1 MTKRYL
7 LYTVISIICVI
18 AIFMG
23 VYYQL
28 FGENTN
34 SNIPN
39 NEIANNK
46 PNKEE
51 TIDLE
56 ALKEEFESLFNNEFN
71 TQGYDINEIEKIPNL
86 QEKDIIYTAYDIQEE
101 KDEENKKYN
110 IDIKIPVFNVNGD
123 VVSEF
128 NKTTQ
133 SVFADKAND
142 ILTKSENHTVYNMEY
157 VAYLNENI
165 LSLVI
170 KSALKEGNNP
180 QRMIV
185 QTYNYN
191 VETGE
196 KVTLNE
202 ILESKGINFEEVN
215 QKIEKQVKEANK
227 QAEAISEALSQLGQ
241 SVYMRDLDNAM
252 YVTDNVTHFFVG
264 LDGQIYI
271 VYPYGNTNFTSEIDI
286 IKV

>member
-7 LYTVISIICVI
+7 IYTVISIICII

-28 FGENTN
+28 FGENN
-34 SNIPN
+34 KSNVPN

-46 PNKEE
+46 PNSEE

-71 TQGYDINEIEKIPNL
+71 DQGYDISKIEKISGL
-86 QEKDIIYTAYDIQEE
+86 QDKDIIYKAYDMQEE

-110 IDIKIPVFNVNGD
+110 IDIKVPVFNVKGD
-123 VVSEF
+123 VVAEF

-133 SVFADKAND
+133 SIFADKAND
-142 ILTKSENHTVYNMEY
+142 ILTKSEKNTIYNMEY

-170 KSALKEGNNP
+170 KSTLKEGNNP

-191 VETGE
+191 IETGE

-227 QAEAISEALSQLGQ
+227 QSEAISEALSQLGQ

-252 YVTDNVTHFFVG
+252 YVTDNVTHFFIG

>member
-170 KSALKEGNNP
+170 KSTLKEGNNP

>member
-7 LYTVISIICVI
+7 IYTVISIICII

-28 FGENTN
+28 FGENN
-34 SNIPN
+34 KSNVPN

-46 PNKEE
+46 PNSEE

-56 ALKEEFESLFNNEFN
+56 FLKEEFESLFNNEFN
-71 TQGYDINEIEKIPNL
+71 DQGYDISKIEKISGL
-86 QEKDIIYTAYDIQEE
+86 QDKDIIYKAYDMQEE

-110 IDIKIPVFNVNGD
+110 IDIKVPVFNVKGD
-123 VVSEF
+123 VVAEF

-133 SVFADKAND
+133 SIFADKAND
-142 ILTKSENHTVYNMEY
+142 ILTKSEKHTIYNMEY

-170 KSALKEGNNP
+170 KSTLKEGNNP